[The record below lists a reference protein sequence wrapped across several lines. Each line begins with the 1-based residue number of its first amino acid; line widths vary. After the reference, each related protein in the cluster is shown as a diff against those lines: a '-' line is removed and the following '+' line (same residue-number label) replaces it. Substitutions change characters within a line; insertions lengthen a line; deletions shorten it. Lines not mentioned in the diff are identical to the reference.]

1 MSIIFRIFA
10 LSNQITPHSPMM
22 TFRDD
27 QKLINISMQT
37 IYFMLSEEQRTQ
49 HKEMVEIFNSLKAFT
64 LGLYEFKILT
74 KLGSVNSSLSDDI
87 KAEIEANNLIV
98 RLPNDTDGNFIYVF
112 NNIDLSEDRDIVE
125 EHLHNFVVELA
136 KQSIALLKERQAA
149 DIDGS
154 ELSSKLDNVI
164 YSFEEGIKAS
174 KRSYARHTTPAT
186 FKELHRNTYYHS
198 FDEKLKFNDHL
209 DIDLSDNK
217 IGTFSEECDRLYKLN
232 GTTIESELTRVL
244 SCLDKHGIPKS
255 KRQVVASE
263 LMDIFAEMFSIPAK
277 EETKAIARSICD
289 NKSDA
294 ILIDKY
300 SRMKPAE
307 KPNLKIYIE
316 RIPYIDGR
324 GNKNREKYGVRICA
338 GSFEQKILF
347 EETTQTMVYIAAL
360 LRHKM
365 GKKLFV
371 HEFRNNMTGTAGARE
386 NAKLWLKK
394 IYTTIIKPENSEFD
408 KWIDSIS
415 SAKNAGKK
423 LNTAASSSKR
433 VVKESLEM
441 YPDAIYYS
449 LLISER
455 CAANGA
461 YYTFN
466 CSPDDIIVCGELQE
480 ALRGAAGVY

>member
-1 MSIIFRIFA
+1 
-10 LSNQITPHSPMM
+10 MM

-49 HKEMVEIFNSLKAFT
+49 HKEMVEMFNSLKAFT

-87 KAEIEANNLIV
+87 KTEIEANNLIV

-112 NNIDLSEDRDIVE
+112 NNIDLSEGRDIVE

-136 KQSIALLKERQAA
+136 KQSIALLKERQVAN
-149 DIDGS
+149 IDGS

-186 FKELHRNTYYHS
+186 LKELHRNTYYHS
-198 FDEKLKFNDHL
+198 FNEKLKFNGRL

-217 IGTFSEECDRLYKLN
+217 IGTFSEECDHLYKLN
-232 GTTIESELTRVL
+232 DTTIESELTRVL
-244 SCLDKHGIPKS
+244 SCLDKHGIPES

-277 EETKAIARSICD
+277 EETKAIAKSICD

-300 SRMKPAE
+300 SRIKPAE

-324 GNKNREKYGVRICA
+324 GNKKREKYGVRICA

-365 GKKLFV
+365 GKRLYI
-371 HEFRNNMTGTAGARE
+371 HEFRNNNTAGTSGARE
-386 NAKLWLKK
+386 SAKHWFKK
-394 IYTTIIKPENSEFD
+394 IYTTITRLENSEFE
-408 KWIDSIS
+408 KWMDSIS
-415 SAKNAGKK
+415 SVKNAGKK

-441 YPDAIYYS
+441 YPDALYYS

-455 CAANGA
+455 SATDGA

-466 CSPDDIIVCGELQE
+466 CSPNDIIVCGELQE
-480 ALRGAAGVY
+480 AIKGAAGML

>member
-1 MSIIFRIFA
+1 MI
-10 LSNQITPHSPMM
+10 

-27 QKLINISMQT
+27 QKLINIRMQT

-49 HKEMVEIFNSLKAFT
+49 HKEMVEMLNGLKAFT

-98 RLPNDTDGNFIYVF
+98 RLPNDTDDNFIYVF

-125 EHLHNFVVELA
+125 EYLHNFVVELA
-136 KQSIALLKERQAA
+136 KQSIALLKERQASN
-149 DIDGS
+149 IDGL
-154 ELSSKLDNVI
+154 ELSAKLDNVI
-164 YSFEEGIKAS
+164 YSFEEGIKVGE
-174 KRSYARHTTPAT
+174 RSYDRHTTPPIINVCHHKT
-186 FKELHRNTYYHS
+186 LCRSFNEKRKHS
-198 FDEKLKFNDHL
+198 GRL

-217 IGTFSEECDRLYKLN
+217 ITPFSEECNRLYELN
-232 GTTIESELTRVL
+232 GTTIESKLTRVL
-244 SCLDKHGIPKS
+244 SCLDKHGISES

-277 EETKAIARSICD
+277 EETKAIAMSICN

-300 SRMKPAE
+300 SRIKPAE

-365 GKKLFV
+365 GEKLFV
-371 HEFRNNMTGTAGARE
+371 HEFRNNMAGTAGARE
-386 NAKLWLKK
+386 SAKRWLKK

-441 YPDAIYYS
+441 YPDALYYS

-455 CAANGA
+455 CAADGA

-480 ALRGAAGVY
+480 AIKGVAGMY

>member
-49 HKEMVEIFNSLKAFT
+49 HKEMVEMFNSLKAFT

-87 KAEIEANNLIV
+87 KTEIEANNLIV
-98 RLPNDTDGNFIYVF
+98 RLPNDIDGNFIYVF

-136 KQSIALLKERQAA
+136 KQSIVLLKERQAA

-186 FKELHRNTYYHS
+186 LKELHRNTYYHS
-198 FDEKLKFNDHL
+198 FNEKLKFNDHL

-244 SCLDKHGIPKS
+244 SCLDKHGIPES